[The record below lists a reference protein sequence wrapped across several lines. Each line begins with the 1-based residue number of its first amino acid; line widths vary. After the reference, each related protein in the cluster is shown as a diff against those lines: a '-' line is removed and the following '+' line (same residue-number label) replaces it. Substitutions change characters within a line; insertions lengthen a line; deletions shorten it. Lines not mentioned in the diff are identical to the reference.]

1 MANWGAW
8 QSSGSSS
15 SWGNRNQWQSSDWSD
30 GTWQSKPSDS
40 GWKTTTTTTPTLP
53 TSFASDY
60 QHYDKTPIGKG
71 AHVLHKQVQ
80 PTEWSRKSG
89 LAGRDITDIRAYELS
104 HRGLGDFSFRLL
116 SEGRH
121 QSIVWAR
128 SGSESV
134 LMTAL
139 LKKIRESNVSIDDA
153 AKACHTGA
161 PPDKHKEA
169 MRFME
174 PLAQDLLKCV
184 LAKAPVRSSDASDE
198 LAKAKAKLA
207 EHGIVMSP
215 FKRKSESD
223 LDTPDSD
230 GKRAKPQ
237 MPLIDPDAQNDAQ
250 SEAQKLLIDPQ
261 RKLDSRPKGATN
273 DHVDE
278 WLASYKTKPEFKGK
292 YHKLVKYVQVV
303 QELLKT
309 GVAKDELVSAATNF
323 GLGAKLASRLS
334 VKNLSTAIAV
344 AQFKAA

>member
-1 MANWGAW
+1 MTGPKEHGNQHNLARIGRP
-8 QSSGSSS
+8 QPSS
-15 SWGNRNQWQSSDWSD
+15 
-30 GTWQSKPSDS
+30 
-40 GWKTTTTTTPTLP
+40 TPTLP
-53 TSFASDY
+53 ASFASDY
-60 QHYDKTPIGKG
+60 QHYDKTPIGIKG
-71 AHVLHKQVQ
+71 AHVLHKKVQ

-104 HRGLGDFSFRLL
+104 HRGFRLL
-116 SEGRH
+116 SKGRH

-128 SGSESV
+128 SGPESV
-134 LMTAL
+134 LITAL
-139 LKKIRESNVSIDDA
+139 LKKTRESNVSIDDA

-184 LAKAPVRSSDASDE
+184 LAKAPVRSSDTSDE

-223 LDTPDSD
+223 IDTPDSD

-237 MPLIDPDAQNDAQ
+237 MPLIDPDAQNAAQ
-250 SEAQKLLIDPQ
+250 SEAQKLLSDPQ

-292 YHKLVKYVQVV
+292 YQKLVKHVQVV

-323 GLGAKLASRLS
+323 GLDAKLASRLS

>member
-8 QSSGSSS
+8 QSSGSS

-71 AHVLHKQVQ
+71 AHVLHRQVQ

-89 LAGRDITDIRAYELS
+89 LAGRDVTDIRAYELS

-174 PLAQDLLKCV
+174 PLAQELLKCV
-184 LAKAPVRSSDASDE
+184 LAKAPVRTSDASDE
-198 LAKAKAKLA
+198 LPKLKPNWLSTA
-207 EHGIVMSP
+207 LLCLHLNANLGRMLIPPTQTARGQSP
-215 FKRKSESD
+215 RCLLLIRMPRMPPRARRKSFFSI
-223 LDTPDSD
+223 L
-230 GKRAKPQ
+230 
-237 MPLIDPDAQNDAQ
+237 
-250 SEAQKLLIDPQ
+250 
-261 RKLDSRPKGATN
+261 KGNWILAPREPPTTMSTN
-273 DHVDE
+273 GWPV
-278 WLASYKTKPEFKGK
+278 TKPSQSLKANIRSLSSMYRLFRDSSK
-292 YHKLVKYVQVV
+292 

-309 GVAKDELVSAATNF
+309 NWFRQQSISDGMP
-323 GLGAKLASRLS
+323 
-334 VKNLSTAIAV
+334 NLHPA
-344 AQFKAA
+344 FL

>member
-1 MANWGAW
+1 MTGPKEH
-8 QSSGSSS
+8 
-15 SWGNRNQWQSSDWSD
+15 GNQHNLTRIGRPQRPVHQLCLHRL
-30 GTWQSKPSDS
+30 
-40 GWKTTTTTTPTLP
+40 LP
-53 TSFASDY
+53 DY

-71 AHVLHKQVQ
+71 AHVLHKKVQ

-121 QSIVWAR
+121 QSI
-128 SGSESV
+128 
-134 LMTAL
+134 
-139 LKKIRESNVSIDDA
+139 DDA

-184 LAKAPVRSSDASDE
+184 LAKAPVRSSDTSDE

-223 LDTPDSD
+223 IDTPDSD

-237 MPLIDPDAQNDAQ
+237 MPLIDPDAQNAAQ

-292 YHKLVKYVQVV
+292 YQKLVKHVQVV

-323 GLGAKLASRLS
+323 GLDAKLASRLS